1 VVAPSFVLGFA
12 FIYGLMVWNGVLS
25 VSARACC
32 PTTSSSGLEQY
43 EKLWEMDRW
52 WVALKNLGIFG
63 VLSAA
68 RMAIGMLLAVLLDQ
82 KIRAE
87 GALRTIYLYPMAL
100 SFIVTGTA
108 WKWMLNPGLGIE
120 KLMHRLGLSQA
131 SV

>member
-1 VVAPSFVLGFA
+1 MKNSFETWLPKLVVTPAFVLGFA

-25 VSARACC
+25 L
-32 PTTSSSGLEQY
+32 TSSRMLPNYEWAGIAQY
-43 EKLWEMDRW
+43 QKLWEMDRW

-63 VLSAA
+63 AGYVGGSL
-68 RMAIGMLLAVLLDQ
+68 AIGVVLAVLLDQ

-108 WKWMLNPGLGIE
+108 
-120 KLMHRLGLSQA
+120 
-131 SV
+131 